1 MRSLK
6 VKGKETWEQIVS
18 VIRALSFEGIVA
30 IGVEEPGDQTQSSDE
45 DNTVVGSVSGKSN
58 HSFPWWMMMDEGWW
72 NVRILR
78 GKCTELLH
86 P

>member
-1 MRSLK
+1 ML
-6 VKGKETWEQIVS
+6 S

-58 HSFPWWMMMDEGWW
+58 HSFPW
-72 NVRILR
+72 
-78 GKCTELLH
+78 
-86 P
+86 